1 MSCVLQLSINAF
13 DYNCHVD
20 LIKLLKQE
28 GELFSLRKARQRMS
42 ELFPLTE
49 GWCMCNEVVD
59 DATWKYFPSKSPFL
73 SCSAEIWLDW
83 LKDEIHLSEEEP
95 NREKLYELFERAVKD
110 YICECLFHGHQIGFV
125 YGPCVFVT
133 ILCVFIISGP
143 DIWLEYAQYS
153 IGGMGLPGGIDKVRS
168 IFERAVTAVGL
179 HMTKGQMVWE
189 AYREFENAIF
199 STLQVCFSSVLHVL
213 VYVCVSESQ
222 FLKRGKIYTLH
233 LVKSKL

>member
-49 GWCMCNEVVD
+49 GWCMCDEVVD

-110 YICECLFHGHQIGFV
+110 YICECLFHGHQICLVWPLRFCH
-125 YGPCVFVT
+125 YWMCFCHFRSRYLAR
-133 ILCVFIISGP
+133 IC
-143 DIWLEYAQYS
+143 
-153 IGGMGLPGGIDKVRS
+153 S
-168 IFERAVTAVGL
+168 IFHWWHGVTRWDWQGEIHLWESCDSCRAPYDQGTDGL
-179 HMTKGQMVWE
+179 GGVQRVRECHLFHITGLLFICITCFHYWSMRAYMKANFWKE
-189 AYREFENAIF
+189 AR
-199 STLQVCFSSVLHVL
+199 LRH
-213 VYVCVSESQ
+213 
-222 FLKRGKIYTLH
+222 R
-233 LVKSKL
+233 VKSKL